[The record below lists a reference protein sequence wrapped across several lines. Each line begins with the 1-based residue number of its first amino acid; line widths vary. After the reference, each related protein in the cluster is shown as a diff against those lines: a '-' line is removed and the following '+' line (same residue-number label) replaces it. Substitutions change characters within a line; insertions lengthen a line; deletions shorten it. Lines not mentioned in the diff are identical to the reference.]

1 MKSESDSKICPPELA
16 VFIRDYH
23 GVPSAARVLERNE
36 YLLKETPPEKLREA
50 LERFYK
56 EEVEP
61 IRLKAYIEKVLFERE
76 IPKLARGEYF
86 PIFIRICQVLDL
98 KFVEY
103 PFAEG
108 GGVTEAILKRAE
120 LGFCRL
126 FRRLHHNGEGFG
138 DLFALIEGASEFLRK
153 ARIESSDCAVGE
165 GRAFRT
171 LFIAHQWDE
180 DRDGPLDK
188 RSLRK
193 KLSKAAG
200 GNEIRANQFTR
211 VLNATGLG
219 DWIPDAPSSRTG
231 YSV

>member
-36 YLLKETPPEKLREA
+36 YLLKETPPEKLREV

-61 IRLKAYIEKVLFERE
+61 IRLNAYIEKVLFERE

-86 PIFIRICQVLDL
+86 PIFIRICQVLDPG
-98 KFVEY
+98 FVENPY
-103 PFAEG
+103 AEG
-108 GGVTEAILKRAE
+108 VGVTEAILKRAE

-193 KLSKAAG
+193 KVSKAAG
-200 GNEIRANQFTR
+200 GNEISVTTFSG
-211 VLNATGLG
+211 VLKNLGLK
-219 DWIPDAPSSRTG
+219 DRIPDASSARTG